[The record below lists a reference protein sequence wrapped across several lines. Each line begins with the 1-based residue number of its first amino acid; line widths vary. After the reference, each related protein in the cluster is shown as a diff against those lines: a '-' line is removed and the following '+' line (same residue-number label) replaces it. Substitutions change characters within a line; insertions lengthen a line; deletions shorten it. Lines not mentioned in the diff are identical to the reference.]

1 MTPNGVPPVG
11 ATGEQQQVKGKR
23 RQRKGSYSND
33 EHNGNGL
40 GE

>member
-1 MTPNGVPPVG
+1 MTPNGVPPAGV
-11 ATGEQQQVKGKR
+11 TGEQQVKGKR
-23 RQRKGSYSND
+23 RQRKGSYSN